1 MKMPVIEFKEFAVE
15 VRKMYQIPKEN
26 YFDELAAFF
35 ADNDWF
41 GINPEWK
48 DGKMYIDSDAFADVL
63 PSIKQHFDI
72 ASLREDEQ
80 NAMVEQLLAGKAEK
94 TFDKL
99 ICFYKT
105 FDIPEETRRQ
115 LNEFILKHLKT
126 DICLVTDAGLKELV
140 SVACED
146 IPKYVGDAFTMFLA
160 WVKEHYKV
168 CYANDYMLTNRIS
181 REDENG
187 AYEQEDYLQL
197 LYYLY
202 CPSYIED
209 NHMYQKAAQSK
220 NYADTWLYLALH
232 FICALRDTDIVR
244 IPHPRLE
251 RDPKDILMDIKK
263 GCFSD
268 KEAVKVIYSI
278 IYSLRY
284 SPMKPNKTKRYSSVP
299 YLRFDIPK
307 SCEVHI
313 GTLFAIAE
321 AHRLVSGISDSE
333 PLIRVIK
340 RFHDISKNMGDEIGM
355 LFIESDFKARRMN
368 KAYMQSVFELT
379 DTISQEGDEFN
390 TKGYMMAAFARSHKG
405 TFGEFAHTTYT
416 YLKDANFNGLT
427 PEFVAR
433 ELFERGVLS
442 FIPSMLLKMLTSGGY
457 DRLTVHNQTKMI
469 EVLDM
474 SPGEIETAV
483 MISENAFKKSEETA
497 IDMFNATGKDVILK
511 ALHRMGN
518 GEAVSKLSEC
528 GCLYSA
534 FGRMCPYDDNHNC
547 MSCDFK
553 ITMKSTMFFMV
564 SEFNRLNALYKSATS
579 LNEKEKCESILVK
592 IVMPAMNEMLTC
604 AAETY
609 GTDVARM
616 LEEIIKEGTGGEKTD
631 D

>member
-1 MKMPVIEFKEFAVE
+1 MPVIEFKKFAVE

-63 PSIKQHFDI
+63 PAIKQHFDI
-72 ASLREDEQ
+72 SSLREDEQ
-80 NAMVEQLLAGKAEK
+80 NAMVEQLLAGKAER

-209 NHMYQKAAQSK
+209 NHMYQKAARSK

-251 RDPKDILMDIKK
+251 REPEDILKDIKK
-263 GCFSD
+263 GTFTD

-278 IYSLRY
+278 IYPLRN
-284 SPMKPNKTKRYSSVP
+284 SPLKPNKTKRYSSVP
-299 YLRFDIPK
+299 YIKFDVPK
-307 SCEVHI
+307 SCEAHI
-313 GTLFAIAE
+313 GILFAIAE
-321 AHRLVSGISDSE
+321 AHRIIAGVPDSE

-340 RFHDISKNMGDEIGM
+340 SYREISKNMGDEIGM

-368 KAYMQSVFELT
+368 KAYMQSIFELT
-379 DTISQEGDEFN
+379 DTVSQNSDEFS

-405 TFGEFAHTTYT
+405 SFGEFAHTTYR
-416 YLKDANFNGLT
+416 YLKDANMSGLT
-427 PEFVAR
+427 PEFVAK

-442 FIPSMLLKMLTSGGY
+442 FIPSMLLKMITGGGY
-457 DRLTVHNQTKMI
+457 NRLTVQNQTRLI
-469 EVLDM
+469 EELGM

-483 MISENAFKKSEETA
+483 KVSDNAFRKSAETA
-497 IDMFNATGKDVILK
+497 ADIYRNTDRETVIN

-518 GEAVSKLSEC
+518 GEAVSKMSEC

-534 FGRMCPYDDNHNC
+534 FGKLCPYDDNHNC
-547 MSCDFK
+547 MNCDYE
-553 ITMKSTMFFMV
+553 ISSKSTIFLMA
-564 SEFNRLNALYKSATS
+564 SEFNRLNGLYKSAES
-579 LNEKEKCESILVK
+579 LNEKEKCESMIVN

-604 AAETY
+604 AGETY
-609 GTDVARM
+609 GSDAAQM
-616 LEEIIKEGTGGEKTD
+616 LGDIIKESTAGED
-631 D
+631 